1 MYSLYWLRRSRTSSL
16 RRSSTA
22 NSSEMTSAIFSA
34 TRSGFDV
41 SMVPGVR
48 LFTSCLEMYET
59 NSLAHSMLLARE
71 FVSYISKQLVK
82 SLTPG
87 TIETSNPDLVAE
99 KIAEVIS
106 EELAVE
112 DRLNDEV
119 RDLLS
124 QYSEYMRRES
134 VSYQEMF
141 RRIKNTLISQRKV
154 VKASGRDTGDAM
166 KLSRDKVTD
175 ISHKV
180 IEMLR
185 KSRELRLRNKDSNAV
200 RLEIVRLM
208 TEVLMTEDKVDRAAR
223 AKIRTQ
229 KRDIPEGSEEWDI
242 LLRRYYSEELK
253 KLGID
258 IAGR

>member
-1 MYSLYWLRRSRTSSL
+1 
-16 RRSSTA
+16 
-22 NSSEMTSAIFSA
+22 
-34 TRSGFDV
+34 
-41 SMVPGVR
+41 
-48 LFTSCLEMYET
+48 
-59 NSLAHSMLLARE
+59 MLLARE
-71 FVSYISKQLVK
+71 VVSYISKQLVK

-87 TIETSNPDLVAE
+87 TIETSNPDLVAD
-99 KIAEVIS
+99 KIADVIS

-124 QYSEYMRRES
+124 QYSEYMRREG

-166 KLSRDKVTD
+166 KLSRDKVSD
-175 ISHKV
+175 MSHKI

-185 KSRELRLRNKDSNAV
+185 KSRELRLRNKDTNAV
-200 RLEIVRLM
+200 RLEIVRQM
-208 TEVLMTEDKVDRAAR
+208 TDVLMTEDKVDRAAR

-229 KRDIPEGSEEWDI
+229 KRDIPEGSEEYDI
-242 LLRRYYSEELK
+242 LLRRYYAEELPNSASISRPAK
-253 KLGID
+253 GIAPPS
-258 IAGR
+258 ILRYPGA

>member
-1 MYSLYWLRRSRTSSL
+1 
-16 RRSSTA
+16 
-22 NSSEMTSAIFSA
+22 
-34 TRSGFDV
+34 
-41 SMVPGVR
+41 
-48 LFTSCLEMYET
+48 
-59 NSLAHSMLLARE
+59 MLLARE

-87 TIETSNPDLVAE
+87 TIETSNPVVVAE

-106 EELAVE
+106 DELAVE

-124 QYSEYMRRES
+124 QYSEYMRREG

-166 KLSRDKVTD
+166 KLSRDKVSD
-175 ISHKV
+175 ISHKI

-200 RLEIVRLM
+200 RLEIVRQM

-223 AKIRTQ
+223 NKIRTQ
-229 KRDIPEGSEEWDI
+229 KREIPEGSEEWDI
-242 LLRRYYSEELK
+242 LLRRYYAEELK